1 MKYIFL
7 SLILFL
13 TSCSLS
19 KDSAY
24 WNEDPI
30 KKSIKDKKL
39 SMILEKNDDYKS
51 MTFDEF
57 NLFLK
62 DYSNNAEYPKIIDEV
77 INDKVSKTAKL
88 KTKEFKNKSDKMLSG
103 STKQYP
109 KGTKKKLMNK

>member
-1 MKYIFL
+1 MKYLFL

-30 KKSIKDKKL
+30 KKSVENKKL
-39 SMILEKNDDYKS
+39 SKILKKTGDYKS

-62 DYSNNAEYPKIIDEV
+62 DYSDIAEYPD
-77 INDKVSKTAKL
+77 INK
-88 KTKEFKNKSDKMLSG
+88 
-103 STKQYP
+103 
-109 KGTKKKLMNK
+109 

>member
-1 MKYIFL
+1 MKYFFL
-7 SLILFL
+7 SLILLL

-30 KKSIKDKKL
+30 KKTAEDKKL
-39 SMILEKNDDYKS
+39 SKLLKKTGDYKS

-62 DYSNNAEYPKIIDEV
+62 DYSNKAEYPD
-77 INDKVSKTAKL
+77 IN
-88 KTKEFKNKSDKMLSG
+88 
-103 STKQYP
+103 
-109 KGTKKKLMNK
+109 

>member
-1 MKYIFL
+1 MKYFFL
-7 SLILFL
+7 SLILLL

-30 KKSIKDKKL
+30 KNSADNKKL
-39 SMILEKNDDYKS
+39 SKILEKPGDYKS

-62 DYSNNAEYPKIIDEV
+62 DYSNIAAYPD
-77 INDKVSKTAKL
+77 IN
-88 KTKEFKNKSDKMLSG
+88 
-103 STKQYP
+103 Q
-109 KGTKKKLMNK
+109 

>member
-1 MKYIFL
+1 MKYLFL

-24 WNEDPI
+24 WNEDSI
-30 KKSIKDKKL
+30 KKTAEGKKL
-39 SMILEKNDDYKS
+39 SKILKKTGDYKS

-62 DYSNNAEYPKIIDEV
+62 DYSNNAEYPD
-77 INDKVSKTAKL
+77 IN
-88 KTKEFKNKSDKMLSG
+88 
-103 STKQYP
+103 Q
-109 KGTKKKLMNK
+109 

>member
-1 MKYIFL
+1 MKYLFL

-24 WNEDPI
+24 WNEDPM
-30 KKSIKDKKL
+30 KKSVENKKL
-39 SMILEKNDDYKS
+39 SKILKNTGDYKS

-62 DYSNNAEYPKIIDEV
+62 DYSDNAEYPD
-77 INDKVSKTAKL
+77 INK
-88 KTKEFKNKSDKMLSG
+88 
-103 STKQYP
+103 
-109 KGTKKKLMNK
+109 

>member
-1 MKYIFL
+1 MKYLFL

-24 WNEDPI
+24 WNEDPM
-30 KKSIKDKKL
+30 KKSVENKKL
-39 SMILEKNDDYKS
+39 SKIIKKIGDYKS

-62 DYSNNAEYPKIIDEV
+62 DYSDNAEYPD
-77 INDKVSKTAKL
+77 INK
-88 KTKEFKNKSDKMLSG
+88 
-103 STKQYP
+103 
-109 KGTKKKLMNK
+109 